1 MTLKG
6 SLALAL
12 PLCLVVVFGCG
23 DRKNPNAASTVSGKV
38 TYKDAPVSGG
48 NITFKPEKEG
58 PVYFRPL
65 AADGTYSLTDVP
77 AGNYV
82 VTIETES
89 INPSRKKPTYGRAGV
104 GAPPAEPIPAS
115 AVTSAGTY
123 VKIPA
128 KYADVKTSGL
138 KATLG
143 GDKKGQDFPLTD

>member
-12 PLCLVVVFGCG
+12 PLCLVVVFGC
-23 DRKNPNAASTVSGKV
+23 DNKNPNAPATVSGKV

-58 PVYFRPL
+58 PPYSRPL
-65 AADGTYSLTDVP
+65 GADGTYSITDMP

-82 VTIETES
+82 VTVETES
-89 INPSRKKPTYGRAGV
+89 INPDRKAETYGKAGQSAPV
-104 GAPPAEPIPAS
+104 GPRPAGYV
-115 AVTSAGTY
+115 VTGAGKY

-128 KYADVKTSGL
+128 KYADPKTSEL

-143 GDKKGQDFPLTD
+143 TDKKSQDFPLTD